1 MFKFKNRAIF
11 AVSSGLVTVTMLVVV
26 GCGSDDTGLGRR
38 YPVSGTVKYKGEPV
52 PTGSITFEPTSTESG
67 RHAYGFIENGA
78 YSLST
83 SGASGEGALPG
94 DYKVVI
100 ISTTVDMRELAK
112 KSGGLVRQGDTEFQ
126 QIVKNAQDVVP
137 KKYFR
142 SDTSPLTA
150 KVGERAETINFDLED

>member
-1 MFKFKNRAIF
+1 MVNFKNRALF
-11 AVSSGLVTVTMLVVV
+11 AFSSGLFTVAMLLVV
-26 GCGSDDTGLGRR
+26 GCGSDDTGLSRR

-52 PTGSITFEPTSTESG
+52 PKGSITFEPISASG

-83 SGASGEGALPG
+83 SGAAGEGALPG
-94 DYKVVI
+94 DYKVVV
-100 ISTTVDMRELAK
+100 ISTTVDMRDLAK
-112 KSGGLVRQGDTEFQ
+112 KQGGMVRQGDTEFQ

-142 SDTSPLTA
+142 SETSPLTA
-150 KVGERAETINFDLED
+150 KVGEKAETINFDLED